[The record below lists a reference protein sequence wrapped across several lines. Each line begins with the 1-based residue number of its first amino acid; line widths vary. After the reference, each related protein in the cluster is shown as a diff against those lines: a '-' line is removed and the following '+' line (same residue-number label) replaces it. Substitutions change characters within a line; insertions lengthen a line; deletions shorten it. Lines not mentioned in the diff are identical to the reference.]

1 MKTKNKNIDPLENI
15 LLKLKYKFKDKNI
28 LKLAL
33 THSSFVEKNS
43 NENYERL
50 EFLGDRVLGLV
61 IAEMLFKKFPNEK
74 EGELSKRFAYLV
86 NKKTLIKVADLLGLR
101 DVILTAK
108 NYRLRVNITD
118 SMVAD
123 SLEALIG
130 AIFLDSNFE
139 NVKNIIERLWEFVI
153 KTQNNPPNDPKSV
166 LQEWCLRKNKNLPE
180 YKIINKT
187 GPDHKPIFKVKLNID
202 GYLEVFESGPSK
214 QEAEIKAAEKL
225 ISKLSIDE
233 LKS

>member
-1 MKTKNKNIDPLENI
+1 MIQKKVLGGRYGVGFLHYEKIDSYIVYYLMKTKNKNIDPLENI

-43 NENYERL
+43 NKNYERL

-101 DVILTAK
+101 DVIITAK

-139 NVKNIIERLWEFVI
+139 NVKNLVERLWE
-153 KTQNNPPNDPKSV
+153 
-166 LQEWCLRKNKNLPE
+166 
-180 YKIINKT
+180 
-187 GPDHKPIFKVKLNID
+187 
-202 GYLEVFESGPSK
+202 
-214 QEAEIKAAEKL
+214 
-225 ISKLSIDE
+225 
-233 LKS
+233 